1 MDINLQIYERLSHDS
16 FLTGIESTLLSAC
29 VFVVRY
35 KNILEMRLGK
45 Y

>member
-1 MDINLQIYERLSHDS
+1 MTLSRDS
-16 FLTGIESTLLSAC
+16 FLIGIESTLLSAC

-35 KNILEMRLGK
+35 KNVLEMRLGK